1 MANGLSM
8 VNPADIE
15 TLTVLKDAS
24 ATAIYGSR
32 ASNGVIIITTKKGK
46 NGQAPSVSYNGSVSF
61 SKTQKRYDV
70 LSGDEYRAYA
80 NQLWGDKLPAD
91 LGTANTDW
99 QDQIFRTAVSTDHHV
114 SINGGFKNLPYRVS
128 LGYTDDNGI
137 VKTSNFRRFTA
148 SVNLRTVPAGC
159 VLPAAGSRGRSD
171 APRARPAVEA
181 FRRRFGKGGSM
192 NASKPA
198 PSSQPASSA
207 QTTSRPVRS
216 VTDVTS
222 TATMKTV
229 LSTIWAKAGGK
240 YALIVIGAWL
250 LVSALSLVWTPYSLL
265 DTNGFNAW
273 ASPSAAH
280 PLGTDGTGA
289 DVLSWLMAGS
299 RTNLMIAVLTVIVAA
314 AIGLLLV
321 AAMVSRSGALASTSV
336 VVVDALISIPTVL
349 IALILSVPFGAS
361 AAVVIAACG
370 CAYGLNLARILRPS
384 ALLAARSA
392 YVESALWSGASSV
405 RVFFTHIVPNTL
417 PVLCVQLSM
426 SAGTSLL
433 AEAGLTYLG
442 VGVGAGVPS
451 WGHSL
456 STSVKFISVY
466 PMAVLWPG
474 LVVTMV
480 VVALNLFGDAL
491 RDAIDPLTNPALREA
506 A

>member
-1 MANGLSM
+1 M
-8 VNPADIE
+8 
-15 TLTVLKDAS
+15 
-24 ATAIYGSR
+24 
-32 ASNGVIIITTKKGK
+32 
-46 NGQAPSVSYNGSVSF
+46 
-61 SKTQKRYDV
+61 
-70 LSGDEYRAYA
+70 
-80 NQLWGDKLPAD
+80 
-91 LGTANTDW
+91 
-99 QDQIFRTAVSTDHHV
+99 
-114 SINGGFKNLPYRVS
+114 
-128 LGYTDDNGI
+128 
-137 VKTSNFRRFTA
+137 
-148 SVNLRTVPAGC
+148 
-159 VLPAAGSRGRSD
+159 
-171 APRARPAVEA
+171 
-181 FRRRFGKGGSM
+181 
-192 NASKPA
+192 
-198 PSSQPASSA
+198 
-207 QTTSRPVRS
+207 RS
-216 VTDVTS
+216 VIDVTS

-250 LVSALSLVWTPYSLL
+250 L
-265 DTNGFNAW
+265 
-273 ASPSAAH
+273 
-280 PLGTDGTGA
+280 PLGADGTGA

-336 VVVDALISIPTVL
+336 VMADALISIPTVL
-349 IALILSVPFGAS
+349 
-361 AAVVIAACG
+361 IAACG

-442 VGVGAGVPS
+442 VGVGAVVPS

-456 STSVKFISVY
+456 STSVKFISIY

-491 RDAIDPLTNPALREA
+491 RDALDPLTNPALREA